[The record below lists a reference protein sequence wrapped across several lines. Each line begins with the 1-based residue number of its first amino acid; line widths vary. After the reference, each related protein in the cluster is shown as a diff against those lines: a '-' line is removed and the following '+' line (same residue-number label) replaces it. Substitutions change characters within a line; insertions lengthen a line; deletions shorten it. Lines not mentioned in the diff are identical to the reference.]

1 MSSVIIFHQIKKSFL
16 CCRGLYCNRSQ
27 KTSKCG
33 KNIGDK
39 QGYVLCANFLFLSH
53 FDAICDLSLEVYVIY
68 FYISHVILFFNCNT
82 YAWKSWRKGEKSV
95 LAKLDNELMLLFSR
109 CLITN
114 KIPMSAQN
122 LKSNLNVAINI
133 CLEQE
138 WRLLRTWAWTW
149 CGLESWNCY
158 RNKVHQDHE
167 FTQEWRSG
175 QRQPWTCLNKHKIL
189 AKVTAQVQRGS
200 LCWNEIL
207 KKRS

>member
-1 MSSVIIFHQIKKSFL
+1 MSSVIIFHQIKQIVFML
-16 CCRGLYCNRSQ
+16 PRICIVIDHRRRQNVVR
-27 KTSKCG
+27 TSVT
-33 KNIGDK
+33 DK
-39 QGYVLCANFLFLSH
+39 AMFCVLIFFSNHILTQS
-53 FDAICDLSLEVYVIY
+53 VIY
-68 FYISHVILFFNCNT
+68 HWRDVCHLFVHKPCYIFNYNT

-149 CGLESWNCY
+149 CGLESWHCY
-158 RNKVHQDHE
+158 KKKVHQDHE

-189 AKVTAQVQRGS
+189 AKVTAQVQIGS
-200 LCWNEIL
+200 LCWNEI
-207 KKRS
+207 